1 MFERQIEVISREPA
15 GGMSEWVLGIAHAGM
30 AEAALAQGAPR
41 EALRHSVLALA
52 RFERHDEA
60 DERAPVLLVRAT
72 ALRRLGEFEAAYA
85 ELEAYHALR
94 ARVEAEAAQQYA
106 GRVTAKVGLQR
117 ARAET
122 ESHRRIAATLETL
135 GRIGQEITANLDA
148 DAVVRIL
155 FRYVGTLLD
164 ARSFAVWL
172 LDEAG
177 RELTLAFGV
186 EDGRPISAP
195 AVPLD
200 HPRSWVARAV
210 RERRDIVAPPPQPG
224 DVPAT
229 LIAGTRV
236 LPFAIFAP
244 LIVGDRALGA
254 LSLQTDRADAFG
266 ENERSILWAL
276 CTYSAIAFDNAAA
289 YRELRRAMTELQQ
302 TQNEL
307 SLRTAEYERLSLTD
321 ALTGVPNRRH
331 FMERAKIEVAE
342 AQRNG
347 GALTVAMLD
356 IDHFKDINDRYGH
369 VAGDFVLQEIAR
381 VAKDGLRS
389 RDFLARIG
397 GEEFALLLPGAGPAE
412 ALAIAERMRA
422 AIERMPLRFEGCT
435 LGVTASFGVANAH
448 ADDGSIDDAFG
459 RADAALYRSKQ
470 AGRNRVTG
478 DA

>member
-1 MFERQIEVISREPA
+1 
-15 GGMSEWVLGIAHAGM
+15 
-30 AEAALAQGAPR
+30 
-41 EALRHSVLALA
+41 
-52 RFERHDEA
+52 
-60 DERAPVLLVRAT
+60 
-72 ALRRLGEFEAAYA
+72 
-85 ELEAYHALR
+85 
-94 ARVEAEAAQQYA
+94 
-106 GRVTAKVGLQR
+106 
-117 ARAET
+117 
-122 ESHRRIAATLETL
+122 
-135 GRIGQEITANLDA
+135 
-148 DAVVRIL
+148 
-155 FRYVGTLLD
+155 
-164 ARSFAVWL
+164 
-172 LDEAG
+172 
-177 RELTLAFGV
+177 
-186 EDGRPISAP
+186 
-195 AVPLD
+195 
-200 HPRSWVARAV
+200 
-210 RERRDIVAPPPQPG
+210 
-224 DVPAT
+224 
-229 LIAGTRV
+229 
-236 LPFAIFAP
+236 
-244 LIVGDRALGA
+244 
-254 LSLQTDRADAFG
+254 
-266 ENERSILWAL
+266 
-276 CTYSAIAFDNAAA
+276 
-289 YRELRRAMTELQQ
+289 
-302 TQNEL
+302 
-307 SLRTAEYERLSLTD
+307 
-321 ALTGVPNRRH
+321 VPNRRH